1 MLFKYL
7 DVNKN
12 KKEKSNK
19 NKDDDSL
26 KYEVLNSEINK
37 IVRMLNYKLSSKNI
51 KNEELNSL
59 EKVNIYFIKYN
70 FFIIIA
76 FL

>member
-7 DVNKN
+7 DVNKK
-12 KKEKSNK
+12 KKEKPNK
-19 NKDDDSL
+19 NKDENSI

-51 KNEELNSL
+51 SNEELKSL
-59 EKVNIYFIKYN
+59 EKVNIYYIKYH
-70 FFIIIA
+70 FI
-76 FL
+76 L

>member
-7 DVNKN
+7 DVNKK
-12 KKEKSNK
+12 KKEKPNK
-19 NKDDDSL
+19 NKDENSI

-51 KNEELNSL
+51 SNEELKSL
-59 EKVNIYFIKYN
+59 EKVNIYYIIYHFI
-70 FFIIIA
+70 
-76 FL
+76 L

>member
-7 DVNKN
+7 DVNKK
-12 KKEKSNK
+12 KKEKTNK
-19 NKDDDSL
+19 NKDENSI

-37 IVRMLNYKLSSKNI
+37 IVRTLNYKLSSKNI
-51 KNEELNSL
+51 TDKEIQSL
-59 EKVNIYFIKYN
+59 EKVNIYYLTYY
-70 FFIIIA
+70 FFFKIA